1 MINKMKRYT
10 YFLLSPLLLLLWGCP
25 IELNYPIDEPGS
37 RKIDR
42 DLLGVW
48 SCEDNNCTEFRTLEV
63 SEGNAPNSYL
73 IKVLEKGE
81 SYMSDDSVFVGYSTE
96 FANELM
102 MYLRPIEGNKWMHYR
117 IEKSNG
123 TITLRDV
130 VLADQGIDAVTST
143 AALREEVKRSSELAD
158 YTGVEKVILKKR

>member
-1 MINKMKRYT
+1 MKRYT
-10 YFLLSPLLLLLWGCP
+10 YFLFCPLIMLLWGCP
-25 IELNYPIDEPGS
+25 VELNYPIDEPGS

-42 DLLGVW
+42 ELLGVW
-48 SCEDNNCTEFRTLEV
+48 VCEDSNCNEFRAVEV

-73 IKVLEKGE
+73 VKVLEKGE
-81 SYMSDDSVFVGYSTE
+81 SYMSDDSVFVGYTTD
-96 FANELM
+96 FVNEQM
-102 MYLRPIEGNKWMHYR
+102 MYLRPVEGDKWMHYR